1 MNNNKVPKLRMFI
14 AVTNVCDQ
22 HATAYAT
29 LPAFGTAYAAFKGLV
44 KNINDGNTLLQGSTT
59 GITDEKLAKR
69 IAMAD
74 MAITVVSALKAY
86 AHATNNANLIAETDI
101 VKDDILS
108 CKETDADDICLH
120 IHDLGEL
127 HLTKLADYGIAQA
140 DLDTLSS
147 SITSFTEKIG
157 SPRKHIIDTK
167 TVRANITKYFKEADS
182 ILLNQLD
189 NLVTVLK
196 TKAPDFYDAY
206 QAARIIVDQGGGS
219 KGAGEKKEG

>member
-14 AVTNVCDQ
+14 TVTNVCDQ
-22 HATAYAT
+22 HATAYAI
-29 LPAFGTAYAAFKGLV
+29 LPAFSNAYTKFKGLV
-44 KNINDGNTLLQGSTT
+44 KNINDGNTLLQGGSI

-69 IAMAD
+69 IIMAD
-74 MAITVVSALKAY
+74 IGITVVSALKAY
-86 AHATNNANLIAETDI
+86 AHATNNVALIADTDI
-101 VKDDILS
+101 TKDDILG

-120 IHDLGEL
+120 IHDLGGQ
-127 HLTKLADYGIAQA
+127 HLAALADYGIVQA
-140 DLDTLSS
+140 DLAALSS

-182 ILLNQLD
+182 LLLNQLD
-189 NLVTVLK
+189 NLITVLK

-206 QAARIIVDQGGGS
+206 QAARIIVDLGGGS
-219 KGAGEKKEG
+219 KGVVEKKEG